1 MISLVRHISLLDKL
15 AVSTSTFCAIH
26 CLCLPIFLGFF
37 PALGTTLFGEELF
50 HVLLLWLVIPLSLV
64 ALSLGCRR
72 HRDVP
77 VAAIGLAGLTSLIL
91 AATFGHSA
99 LGERGEQALT
109 LIGAA
114 MIALA
119 HLRNYKLCRSSACN
133 D

>member
-1 MISLVRHISLLDKL
+1 MISLARHIPLLDKL

-72 HRDVP
+72 HRDVL
-77 VAAIGLAGLTSLIL
+77 VAAIGLVGLISLIL
-91 AATFGHSA
+91 AATFGCGTITFADAVPATTDYNSTRPPKIVA
-99 LGERGEQALT
+99 QLS
-109 LIGAA
+109 I
-114 MIALA
+114 
-119 HLRNYKLCRSSACN
+119 S
-133 D
+133 

>member
-1 MISLVRHISLLDKL
+1 MISLARHISLLDKL

-26 CLCLPIFLGFF
+26 CLCLPILLGFF

-72 HRDVP
+72 HRDVM
-77 VAAIGLAGLTSLIL
+77 VAVIGLAGLTALIL
-91 AATFGHSA
+91 AATFGHST
-99 LGERGEQALT
+99 LGERGEQILT

-114 MIALA
+114 MIALG
-119 HLRNYKLCRSSACN
+119 HLRNYKLCRSRACN